1 MKHFYFSIL
10 FLSLIL
16 TVVAV
21 AASMQQHT
29 TMPAGMSHEEHMA
42 QMKKE
47 TEMKQH
53 GNAAMGFDQDSTTH
67 HFLIASDGGSIAVDA
82 NDLADQESIAQIRS
96 HLQQIAIAFKR
107 GDFGK
112 PLETH
117 GEYPAGVP
125 VMQRLKDEITYAYA
139 ETPRGGIVRIVTANP
154 EALAAVHAF
163 LAYQVKEH
171 ATGDPLTPG
180 GTSASAPES
189 HPQHVSP
196 SGQPDHFAHRFDD
209 PAEYVGRFDDPKRD
223 EWQLPERVIDA
234 LGLKPGDSV
243 ADIGAGTGYFTI
255 RLAKSAAKPVVYA
268 VDIEQAMVEH
278 TLGRAKQE
286 GLGNV
291 IGVKADADRP
301 NLPAPVDV
309 VLIVDTFHHLPNRVA
324 YFRALKQQLK
334 AGARVAII
342 DWRKDS
348 PEGPP
353 VEFRYSPEQISAELA
368 EAGLALAVSHDF
380 LPRQHFLIF
389 RAR

>member
-1 MKHFYFSIL
+1 MKYAPIPTL
-10 FLSLIL
+10 LLSLIMAS
-16 TVVAV
+16 VAV
-21 AASMQQHT
+21 TTGAQHS
-29 TMPAGMSHEEHMA
+29 TMPAGMTHEEHMA

-47 TEMKQH
+47 AEMKQH
-53 GNAAMGFDQDSTTH
+53 GNAAMGFDQDRTTH
-67 HFLIASDGGSIAVDA
+67 HFLMTSDGGSIAVDA
-82 NDLADQESIAQIRS
+82 NDPADQASIAQIRS
-96 HLQQIAIAFKR
+96 HLQNISIAFKH

-112 PLETH
+112 PRETH
-117 GEYPAGVP
+117 SEYPAGVP
-125 VMQRLKDEITYAYA
+125 VMQRLKDEMTYAYA
-139 ETPRGGIVRIVTANP
+139 ETLRGGIVRIVTANP

-180 GTSASAPES
+180 SPAAHAPES
-189 HPQHVSP
+189 HPQTGSRAA
-196 SGQPDHFAHRFDD
+196 QPDHFAHRFDN
-209 PAEYVGRFDDPKRD
+209 PSEYVDRFDDPKRD
-223 EWQLPERVIDA
+223 EWQMPERVIDA
-234 LGLKPGDSV
+234 LGLKRGESV

-255 RLAKSAAKPVVYA
+255 RLAKSAAKAVVYA

-286 GLGNV
+286 RLGNV
-291 IGVKADADRP
+291 IGVKAEADRT

-309 VLIVDTFHHLPNRVA
+309 ALIIDTFHHLPNRVA
-324 YFRALKQQLK
+324 YFRNLERQLK
-334 AGARVAII
+334 PGARVVII

-368 EAGLALAVSHDF
+368 QAGFALAESHDF

>member
-1 MKHFYFSIL
+1 MNHASISAL

-16 TVVAV
+16 TSGTVTPT
-21 AASMQQHT
+21 QHT
-29 TMPAGMSHEEHMA
+29 PMPAGMTHEEHMA
-42 QMKKE
+42 QMKKQE
-47 TEMKQH
+47 EMKQH
-53 GNAAMGFDQDSTTH
+53 GNVAMGFDQDRTTH
-67 HFLIASDGGSIAVDA
+67 HFLMTSDGGSIAVDA
-82 NDLADQESIAQIRS
+82 NDPTDKDSIAQIRS
-96 HLQQIAIAFKR
+96 HLQEIAIALKQ

-112 PLETH
+112 PYETH
-117 GEYPAGVP
+117 SEYPAGVP
-125 VMQRLKDEITYAYA
+125 VMQRLKHEITYAYA
-139 ETPRGGIVRIVTANP
+139 ETPCGGVVRIVTAIP

-180 GTSASAPES
+180 SHPAHASESQPQTGASAA
-189 HPQHVSP
+189 
-196 SGQPDHFAHRFDD
+196 QPDHFAHRFDN
-209 PAEYVGRFDDPKRD
+209 PSEYVDRFDDPKRD
-223 EWQLPERVIDA
+223 EWQMPERVIAA
-234 LGLKPGDSV
+234 LGLKLGESV

-268 VDIEQAMVEH
+268 VDIEPSMVEH

-286 GLGNV
+286 QLGNV
-291 IGVKADADRP
+291 FGVKADSDRT

-309 VLIVDTFHHLPNRVA
+309 ALIVDTFHHLPNRVA
-324 YFRALKQQLK
+324 YFQALKQQLK
-334 AGARVAII
+334 PSARVAII

-368 EAGLALAVSHDF
+368 QAGFALVESHDF

-389 RAR
+389 RARW

>member
-1 MKHFYFSIL
+1 MKYVSISIL
-10 FLSLIL
+10 LLSLITAL
-16 TVVAV
+16 VAV
-21 AASMQQHT
+21 TTRAQHA
-29 TMPAGMSHEEHMA
+29 TMPAGMTHEEHMA

-47 TEMKQH
+47 AEMKQH
-53 GNAAMGFDQDSTTH
+53 GNAAMGFDQDRTAH
-67 HFLIASDGGSIAVDA
+67 HFLMTSDGGSIAVDA
-82 NDLADQESIAQIRS
+82 NDPADQASIMQIRT
-96 HLQQIAIAFKR
+96 HLQKVAIAFKH

-112 PLETH
+112 PRETH
-117 GEYPAGVP
+117 SEYPAGVP
-125 VMQRLKDEITYAYA
+125 VMQRLKDEIVYTYSEA
-139 ETPRGGIVRIVTANP
+139 PRGGIVRIVTTNP
-154 EALAAVHAF
+154 EALAAVHVF

-180 GTSASAPES
+180 SHAARASENHS
-189 HPQHVSP
+189 QTGV
-196 SGQPDHFAHRFDD
+196 GVVQPDHFAHRFDN
-209 PAEYVGRFDDPKRD
+209 PSEYVDRFDDPKRD
-223 EWQLPERVIDA
+223 EWQMPQRVIDA
-234 LGLKPGDSV
+234 LGLKPGESV

-268 VDIEQAMVEH
+268 VDIEQSMVEH

-291 IGVKADADRP
+291 IGVKADSDRP
-301 NLPAPVDV
+301 NLPAPVDL
-309 VLIVDTFHHLPNRVA
+309 VLIVDTFHHLSNRAA
-324 YFRALKQQLK
+324 YFGGLKQQLK
-334 AGARVAII
+334 PGARVAII

-368 EAGLALAVSHDF
+368 QAGFILAESYDF

>member
-1 MKHFYFSIL
+1 MKYASISTL
-10 FLSLIL
+10 FLSLIMASG
-16 TVVAV
+16 AV
-21 AASMQQHT
+21 TAGAQHT
-29 TMPAGMSHEEHMA
+29 NMPAGMTHEEHMA

-47 TEMKQH
+47 AEMKQH
-53 GNAAMGFDQDSTTH
+53 GNAAMGFDQDRTTH
-67 HFLIASDGGSIAVDA
+67 HFLMTSNGGSIAVDA
-82 NDLADQESIAQIRS
+82 NDPADEASVAQIRN
-96 HLQQIAIAFKR
+96 HLQEIAIAFKL

-112 PLETH
+112 PHETH
-117 GEYPAGVP
+117 SEYPAGVP
-125 VMQRLKDEITYAYA
+125 VMQRLKHEITYTYA
-139 ETPRGGIVRIVTANP
+139 ETQRGGIVRIVTTNP

-171 ATGDPLTPG
+171 ATGDPLTPATRAHAAESQPQTG
-180 GTSASAPES
+180 PPAS
-189 HPQHVSP
+189 
-196 SGQPDHFAHRFDD
+196 QPDHFAHRFDN
-209 PAEYVGRFDDPKRD
+209 PSEYVDRFDDPKRD
-223 EWQLPERVIDA
+223 EWQMPERVIAA
-234 LGLKPGDSV
+234 LALKAGESV

-268 VDIEQAMVEH
+268 VDIEPSMVEH

-286 GLGNV
+286 QLGNV
-291 IGVKADADRP
+291 IGVKAEADRT

-309 VLIVDTFHHLPNRVA
+309 VLIVDTFHHLQNRVA
-324 YFRALKQQLK
+324 YFQGLKQQLK
-334 AGARVAII
+334 PGARVAII

-368 EAGLALAVSHDF
+368 QAGLALEESHDF